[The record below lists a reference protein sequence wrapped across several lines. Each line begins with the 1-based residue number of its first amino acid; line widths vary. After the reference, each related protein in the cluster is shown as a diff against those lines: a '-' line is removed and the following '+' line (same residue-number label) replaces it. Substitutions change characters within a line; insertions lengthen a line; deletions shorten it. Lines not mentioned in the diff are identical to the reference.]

1 MKDIEIIFV
10 RHGETDW
17 NKERRLQGSLLPGP
31 SLNEETGRRQS
42 VRVAERLRK
51 ETISLICSS
60 PLKRCLETAEE
71 IKKWHSIDIVI
82 LEDLRERSLGKFEGS
97 LYSKEVKKALSNGA
111 AGVEYREDVM
121 KRCKSSLKQ
130 ISEECKL
137 RMDGLQ
143 KARVVVV
150 THGGFLHALHRVC
163 EPNKKVKGIVR
174 NCGICRVLLERN
186 ENGNVRRTLLT
197 WDDADHLK
205 EDSCGQ
211 QSSAFGGGEYG

>member
-1 MKDIEIIFV
+1 MKHIEIIFV

-17 NKERRLQGSLLPGP
+17 NKEKRLQGSLPPGP
-31 SLNEETGRRQS
+31 SLNAEGRRQS
-42 VRVAERLRK
+42 KEVAEHLRQA
-51 ETISLICSS
+51 TISLICSS
-60 PLKRCLETAEE
+60 PLKRCLETAED
-71 IKKWHSIDIVI
+71 IKRWHSIDIVI
-82 LEDLRERSLGKFEGS
+82 LGDLRERSLGEFEGS

-111 AGVEYREDVM
+111 AGVEGAEDVIN
-121 KRCKSSLKQ
+121 RCKSALRR
-130 ISEECKL
+130 IYEECKL

-143 KARVVVV
+143 KARAVVV

-174 NCGICRVLLERN
+174 NCAVCRVLFERN
-186 ENGNVRRTLLT
+186 EHGNVRRTLLT

-205 EDSCGQ
+205 EDSCGE